1 MLSKMIDDVIKDDK
15 QGLLKM
21 MTIILKVNN
30 KNNIKSN
37 IVGSVY
43 FLSSLFS
50 CMIEFKE
57 ER

>member
-1 MLSKMIDDVIKDDK
+1 MIDDVIKDDK
-15 QGLLKM
+15 QRSLKM